1 MFQCAHIKHLY
12 IVCCGKDL
20 VINTHTEFNGICNE
34 VFELHWTKNGE
45 KNVKCN
51 SDFHTWGIMLFCV
64 TKGEILVFSYCGS
77 SKYVYCPQKFSIED
91 CKLYSL
97 WHATL
102 WRIITAPK
110 NRRNKYSF
118 IVILFLRLT
127 APCKIIF

>member
-1 MFQCAHIKHLY
+1 MFHCAHIKYVL
-12 IVCCGKDL
+12 VCCGKDL
-20 VINTHTEFNGICNE
+20 VINTHTRVQWNMQWSLNCIEQKME
-34 VFELHWTKNGE
+34 K

-91 CKLYSL
+91 CKFYSL

-102 WRIITAPK
+102 WGIITAPK